1 MALPICCACKNFAH
15 LFHEY
20 KCDLDFDL
28 KPQIFFHKWKKYILT
43 LNRDIYVHVLSIS
56 SDQSLSNCQILV
68 VLISSKN
75 CLDLKKKK
83 SWKLAVYIQ
92 SLKLNIIFNLL
103 FWTLHVRMA
112 NLLQCI
118 CGRTH
123 PLMAWEA
130 TWGPVFLCLHPVWSG
145 RSLCGSRNTY
155 SPAASKQTNNT

>member
-1 MALPICCACKNFAH
+1 MWPWLWFKTST
-15 LFHEY
+15 
-20 KCDLDFDL
+20 
-28 KPQIFFHKWKKYILT
+28 FFHKWKKYILT

>member
-1 MALPICCACKNFAH
+1 MWPWLWFKTST
-15 LFHEY
+15 
-20 KCDLDFDL
+20 
-28 KPQIFFHKWKKYILT
+28 FFHKWKKYILT
-43 LNRDIYVHVLSIS
+43 LNRDMGYQYPLTNN
-56 SDQSLSNCQILV
+56 QPLSNCQILV

-75 CLDLKKKK
+75 CLDLKKK

-92 SLKLNIIFNLL
+92 SLKLNIIFNLS

-145 RSLCGSRNTY
+145 RSLCGSKNTY
-155 SPAASKQTNNT
+155 SLAASKQTNNT

>member
-1 MALPICCACKNFAH
+1 MWPWLWFKTST
-15 LFHEY
+15 
-20 KCDLDFDL
+20 
-28 KPQIFFHKWKKYILT
+28 FFHKWKKYILT

-123 PLMAWEA
+123 PLMVWEA

>member
-28 KPQIFFHKWKKYILT
+28 KPQLFFTNEKNISWRWIEIYICSCVINILWPVP
-43 LNRDIYVHVLSIS
+43 I
-56 SDQSLSNCQILV
+56 QLSNTSSSNILKK
-68 VLISSKN
+68 LSG
-75 CLDLKKKK
+75 LKKKK

-92 SLKLNIIFNLL
+92 SLKFNIIFNLS

>member
-28 KPQIFFHKWKKYILT
+28 KPQLFFTNEKNISWHWIEIYMFMCYQYPLTSPYPMSNTSSSNILKK
-43 LNRDIYVHVLSIS
+43 LSG
-56 SDQSLSNCQILV
+56 
-68 VLISSKN
+68 
-75 CLDLKKKK
+75 LKKKK